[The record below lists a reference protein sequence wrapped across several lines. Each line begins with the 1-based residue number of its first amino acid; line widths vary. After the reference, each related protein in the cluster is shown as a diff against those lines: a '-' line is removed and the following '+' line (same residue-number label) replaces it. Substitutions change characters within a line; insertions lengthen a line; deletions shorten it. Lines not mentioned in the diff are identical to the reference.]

1 MKIIMNTNVLGWR
14 VKENRGSMIG
24 ILHIDDFCEIG

>member
-1 MKIIMNTNVLGWR
+1 MKIIMNTNVLG